1 MTSAHATLLR
11 VVLVGHVDHGK
22 STLTGRLLADTG
34 TLAEGKLEA
43 IKVSCARRGVPF
55 EHAFLLDALQAER
68 DQNVTIDTSHVWL
81 KARAEDANPSFVL
94 IDAPGHREFL
104 KNMITGA
111 AQADAAVLLVAADEG
126 ISEQTRRHGQLLGL
140 LGVKQVI
147 VVVNKLDRVGRDRD
161 AFITLEAAVRTF
173 LGSVGVA
180 ARAVIPV
187 VARDGENVVARGEGT
202 RWYLG
207 PTVLE
212 ALLAL
217 TAAPAL
223 VDQPLRLVVQ
233 DVYRFDERRIVAGRV
248 ESGELAP
255 GDRLRFHPGA
265 NIGTVKSI
273 ERWGGKAPS
282 SAKAGDVVGITL
294 VEPIFVERG
303 QVAVLES
310 GAGLA
315 VSRRLRARVFWM
327 GRRPLEVDKPLKLRL
342 CTREESV
349 RVVAIERAVD
359 AGTLDGARAGGA
371 QVRTN
376 EVADVII
383 EARGPL
389 AFDRALDVVATGR
402 FVLVDGRDVAGGG
415 LILDPLDDAAEDALL
430 AGGQLREVADDERA
444 ARFGHRGAIVS
455 VVDTLRAVALE
466 RALFDRGL
474 TAARATDVNAAKA
487 LAAAGMIAV
496 AVGVEVEDALRPH
509 ANDSL
514 ADQVERIVEATSTKG
529 TKGARHAAA

>member
-1 MTSAHATLLR
+1 VTTANPESLLR

-43 IKVSCARRGVPF
+43 IRTSCARRGVPF

-81 KARAEDANPSFVL
+81 KAHADDTSPRFVL
-94 IDAPGHREFL
+94 IDAPGHREFI

-140 LGVKQVI
+140 LGVKHVI
-147 VVVNKLDRVGRDRD
+147 VVVNKMDRVDRNEHSFRALEEGVR
-161 AFITLEAAVRTF
+161 AFLATVNVHPL
-173 LGSVGVA
+173 
-180 ARAVIPV
+180 AVIPV
-187 VARDGENVVARGEGT
+187 VAKDGENVVT
-202 RWYLG
+202 RSPSTSWFTG
-207 PTVLE
+207 PTVLD
-212 ALLAL
+212 ALLSL
-217 TAAPAL
+217 RAAPAA

-248 ESGELAP
+248 EAGTLKV

-265 NIGTVKSI
+265 KIGTVKSI
-273 ERWGGKAPS
+273 ERWAAKAPLTS
-282 SAKAGDVVGITL
+282 VNAGDVFGITL
-294 VEPIFVERG
+294 HEPIFVERG

-310 GAGLA
+310 GSSVS

-327 GRRPLEVDKPLKLRL
+327 GRRPLELDKPLKLRI

-349 RVVAIERAVD
+349 RVVAIERALD
-359 AGTLDGARAGGA
+359 AGTLGVGDAATATLERAR
-371 QVRTN
+371 VVKTN

-389 AFDRALDVVATGR
+389 AFDRAADVVATGR

-415 LILDPLDDAAEDALL
+415 LVLDALEDAAEDAQL
-430 AGGQLREVADDERA
+430 LREVADEERH
-444 ARFGHRGAIVS
+444 ARFGHRGAVVS
-455 VVDTLRAVALE
+455 VADSARAVALE

-474 TAARATDVNAAKA
+474 TVARTSDAAGARA
-487 LAAAGMIAV
+487 LAAAGIVAV
-496 AVGVEVEDALRPH
+496 AQGVELDDAIRPV
-509 ANDSL
+509 ASASL
-514 ADQVERIVEATSTKG
+514 AEQVEHVVEATSTKG
-529 TKGARHAAA
+529 ARHAA

>member
-1 MTSAHATLLR
+1 VTAPLR

-34 TLAEGKLEA
+34 TLADGKLLA
-43 IKVSCARRGVPF
+43 VKDACARRGVPF

-68 DQNVTIDTSHVWL
+68 DQNITIDTSHVWL
-81 KARAEDANPSFVL
+81 KARASDLAPRFVL
-94 IDAPGHREFL
+94 IDAPGHREFI

-126 ISEQTRRHGQLLGL
+126 ISEQTRRHGQLLAL
-140 LGVKQVI
+140 LGLQQVI
-147 VVVNKLDRVGRDRD
+147 VVVNKLDRVGRD
-161 AFITLEAAVRTF
+161 EAAFAKLASGVRDF
-173 LGSVGVA
+173 LSGVGIA

-187 VARDGENVVARGEGT
+187 VARDGDNVVLRAAGT
-202 RWYLG
+202 PWYHG

-217 TAAPAL
+217 TAQAAA

-233 DVYRFDERRIVAGRV
+233 DVYRFDERRIIAGRV
-248 ESGELAP
+248 ESGALRP
-255 GDRLRFHPGA
+255 GDRLRFHPGNKTA
-265 NIGTVKSI
+265 TVKSI
-273 ERWGGKAPS
+273 ERWGGKAPACACAS
-282 SAKAGDVVGITL
+282 DVVGITL
-294 VEPIFVERG
+294 LEPIFVERG
-303 QVAVLES
+303 QIAVAEANAQGSASTVA
-310 GAGLA
+310 GANVC

-327 GRRPLEVDKPLKLRL
+327 GRRLLELDRTLKLRL

-359 AGTLDGARAGGA
+359 AGTLEGARCHGVLS
-371 QVRTN
+371 VRIN
-376 EVADVII
+376 EVADVIL

-389 AFDRALDVVATGR
+389 AFDRALAVLATGR

-415 LILDPLDDAAEDALL
+415 LILDALDDATQSTDAT
-430 AGGQLREVADDERA
+430 REVADDERA

-455 VVDTLRAVALE
+455 VVDGSRAVALE

-474 TAARATDVNAAKA
+474 TVARAFDASSAQA
-487 LAAAGMIAV
+487 LCAAGMV
-496 AVGVEVEDALRPH
+496 AIVLGVEIEDAMRPH
-509 ANDSL
+509 ASASL
-514 ADQVERIVEATSTKG
+514 ADQVELIVEATSS
-529 TKGARHAAA
+529 KGARHAA